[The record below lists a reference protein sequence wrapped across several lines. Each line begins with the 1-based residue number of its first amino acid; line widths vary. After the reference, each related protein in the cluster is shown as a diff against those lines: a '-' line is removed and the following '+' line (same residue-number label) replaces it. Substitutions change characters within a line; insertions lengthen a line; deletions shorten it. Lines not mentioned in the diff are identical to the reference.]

1 MTSKKIKKN
10 QKVGCFNYGKP
21 GHLQRYLC
29 KEFLGTMAFF
39 FLRDNPNRDSCLL
52 EYAEGVAKDDIELMN
67 ADQHETDKVTL
78 CNALGALS
86 QVPMSN
92 SIM

>member
-1 MTSKKIKKN
+1 M
-10 QKVGCFNYGKP
+10 P
-21 GHLQRYLC
+21 
-29 KEFLGTMAFF
+29 FF

-86 QVPMSN
+86 QDPMSN
-92 SIM
+92 SIMWKSENSRQEIELGLSYLGQSKP